1 MTRRHSGWP
10 STSCENSTVPGCA
23 SIRGIRRAGTMQT
36 CGTSMRRFQSVSISY
51 DKPPQQHQGE
61 RAMKIRYAAVLIG
74 CVSAG
79 LAGPSALK
87 AEDQITI
94 TFTGSGGALQEA
106 ETKYYFEPYL
116 KLQPNIKIQQ
126 DSPINYAKLQAMV
139 EAGNVTWDLAEGGP
153 GFGLSPQHTKL
164 LEKVDCNVVPCAHLQ
179 PDKYPTTGY
188 RIAEN
193 TSATVL

>member
-1 MTRRHSGWP
+1 MTRPRSGWP
-10 STSCENSTVPGCA
+10 STSCASSTASGSA
-23 SIRGIRRAGTMQT
+23 SIPGIRRAGTTPT
-36 CGTSMRRFQSVSISY
+36 CGTSMRRFPCVSTIY

-74 CVSAG
+74 CVSAV
-79 LAGPSALK
+79 LAGASALR
-87 AEDQITI
+87 AEDQVTI

-106 ETKYYFEPYL
+106 ETKYYFEPYM
-116 KLQPNIKIQQ
+116 KLHPNIKIQQ

-164 LEKVDCNVVPCAHLQ
+164 LEKVD
-179 PDKYPTTGY
+179 
-188 RIAEN
+188 
-193 TSATVL
+193 